1 MFIKV
6 EIMHLG
12 IYIFHIYEIDSKSCL
27 QVLEHMLFLILE
39 YIQWNWKVNSKI
51 SDIQC
56 PKMLVVDIV

>member
-39 YIQWNWKVNSKI
+39 YIQWN
-51 SDIQC
+51 
-56 PKMLVVDIV
+56 